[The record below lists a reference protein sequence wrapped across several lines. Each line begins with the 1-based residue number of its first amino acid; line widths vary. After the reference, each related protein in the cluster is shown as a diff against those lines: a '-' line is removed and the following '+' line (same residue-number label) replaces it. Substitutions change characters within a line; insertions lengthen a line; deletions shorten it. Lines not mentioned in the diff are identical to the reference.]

1 MMTHMKP
8 KTGTEFLASIGKDK
22 FRTFLRLCA
31 NYNTLNTF
39 LATMKDSNKNELM
52 REFVTGLDNTL
63 EKIWKVLPMWPIPL
77 VVSPIATWW
86 KIL

>member
-1 MMTHMKP
+1 MMSHMKP

-31 NYNTLNTF
+31 NYNTANTF
-39 LATMKDSNKNELM
+39 TATMKDSNKNELM

-63 EKIWKVLPMWPIPL
+63 EKDLERIATDVANSTL
-77 VVSPIATWW
+77 VVSPMAT
-86 KIL
+86 